1 MVVTIHIF
9 SFFCSSVGKVSFILE
24 LFASKI
30 FKNISVDISIVDT
43 ILNEYSVAVTS
54 EIKDEA
60 LAFSVSKRG
69 DSLVDFRS

>member
-1 MVVTIHIF
+1 MFFH
-9 SFFCSSVGKVSFILE
+9 FFCSSVGKVSFILE
-24 LFASKI
+24 LFAFNI